1 MTLWNRCVALIF
13 SVFAC
18 GIASLSFGQEAT
30 LPIVNKSD
38 FFVTQ
43 SCNSASANCHGS
55 KVQATPIWS
64 HAGNIWVD
72 NDPHR
77 NAYLSLL
84 TDKSLA
90 IVQKLWGND
99 QSVPQRIKDLENEDY
114 LKYIG
119 FLEKNCSSCHA
130 SEFAPI
136 SQREQGVDCQICH
149 GSASVWGPDHYSPEW
164 KALGDRRF
172 QDPSAAG
179 RLNVESPWIAAKVCG
194 SCHIGELGR
203 SGQIEFDDKTKFPI
217 EQREVSHK
225 LMAAGHPPTYFE
237 LSHFLLKYPKHWWDQ
252 DNVAAS
258 DATKAAD
265 KKLPSPAAARSLDTW
280 RVGKLVNAKQ
290 RLELLRNRI
299 GKEEWPEF
307 TEHRCSSCHHPL
319 DTGIQK
325 SNGSDLAFA
334 QWDAWYLEQVDLA
347 LAITKLPPAGS
358 NNADGSAAI
367 PQSYFD
373 HETISNWND
382 HRTKL
387 EGLLL
392 NPLPAHHDAKMQ
404 EDLAKTC
411 TTLIELLNKIIDR
424 EFPLVEAEDIPKIK
438 AEWARRI
445 ENFQVPTSWEQAVQL
460 KLAAQALIYHG
471 GSDGPYPPLPLSDWD
486 LPVEMWKR
494 KQAMPYE
501 ASRDFEWEKFNQQ
514 LRELIESLK

>member
-1 MTLWNRCVALIF
+1 MTLWNRCFALIF

-77 NAYLSLL
+77 KAYLSLSSP
-84 TDKSLA
+84 KSIE
-90 IVQKLWGND
+90 IVKKLWDSDLRPERFND
-99 QSVPQRIKDLENEDY
+99 DDPLYQV
-114 LKYIG
+114 

-149 GSASVWGPDHYSPEW
+149 GSASVWGPDHYSQEW
-164 KALGDRRF
+164 KALGRQRF
-172 QDPSAAG
+172 KDPSAAG
-179 RLNVESPWIAAKVCG
+179 RLDMESPWVAAKVCG
-194 SCHIGELGR
+194 SCHVGELGR
-203 SGQIEFDDKTKFPI
+203 SGQIEFDDQSKSPV

-258 DATKAAD
+258 EATKASD
-265 KKLPSPAAARSLDTW
+265 KKLPSSTAARSLDTW
-280 RVGKLVNAKQ
+280 RIGKLVNAKQ
-290 RLELLRNRI
+290 RLELLQNRI
-299 GKEEWPEF
+299 GKAEWPEF

-319 DTGIQK
+319 DTGIRK

-347 LAITKLPPAGS
+347 LAITQLPLAGS
-358 NNADGSAAI
+358 GNADGSAAA
-367 PQSYFD
+367 PQRFFD
-373 HETISNWND
+373 HEIIRNWND

-387 EGLLL
+387 EGLML
-392 NPLPAHHDAKMQ
+392 NSFPAHHDAKMQ

-411 TTLIELLNKIIDR
+411 TTLIELLNKIIDG
-424 EFPLVEAEDIPKIK
+424 ELPLVAAKDLPKIK
-438 AEWARRI
+438 AEWAGRI
-445 ENFQVPTSWEQAVQL
+445 ENFQVPTSWESAVQL
-460 KLAAQALIYHG
+460 NLAAQALTYHG
-471 GSDGPYPPLPLSDWD
+471 RSDDLYPPLPLNKWD
-486 LPVEMWKR
+486 LPINMWNR
-494 KQAMPYE
+494 IQVMPYE
-501 ASRDFEWEKFNQQ
+501 ASREFDWNTFNQQ
-514 LRELIESLK
+514 LRELIQSLK

>member
-1 MTLWNRCVALIF
+1 MTLWIRCIAFIC
-13 SVFAC
+13 SVLAH
-18 GIASLSFGQEAT
+18 GIASKGFGQETT

-55 KVQATPIWS
+55 NVQRTPIWS
-64 HAGNIWVD
+64 HAGNIWEY
-72 NDPHR
+72 NDPHSK
-77 NAYLSLL
+77 AYLSLL
-84 TDKSLA
+84 SPKSIE
-90 IVQKLWGND
+90 IVQKLWDSDSRPERFND
-99 QSVPQRIKDLENEDY
+99 DDPLY
-114 LKYIG
+114 LG

-149 GSASVWGPDHYSPEW
+149 GSASVWGPDHYSQEW

-172 QDPSAAG
+172 EDPSAAG
-179 RLNVESPWIAAKVCG
+179 RLNVESPWVVAKVCG
-194 SCHIGELGR
+194 SCHVGQLGR
-203 SGQIEFDDKTKFPI
+203 RGQIEFDDKTKFPI

-258 DATKAAD
+258 AATKAAD
-265 KKLPSPAAARSLDTW
+265 KKLPSPTAARSLDTW

-307 TEHRCSSCHHPL
+307 TEHRCSSCHHQL
-319 DTGIQK
+319 DTGTQK

-334 QWDAWYLEQVDLA
+334 QWDAWYLEHVDLA
-347 LAITKLPPAGS
+347 LAITKLPPVGS
-358 NNADGSAAI
+358 SDADGSAAI
-367 PQSYFD
+367 SQSFFD
-373 HETISNWND
+373 HKIIKNWND

-392 NPLPAHHDAKMQ
+392 NPLPAHYDPKMQ
-404 EDLAKTC
+404 EDLSKTC
-411 TTLIELLNKIIDR
+411 TTLIELLNKIIDG
-424 EFPLVEAEDIPKIK
+424 EFPLVAAEDIPKIK
-438 AEWARRI
+438 ADWVRRI
-445 ENFQVPTSWEQAVQL
+445 ENFQVPTSWEQAVQF

-471 GSDGPYPPLPLSDWD
+471 KSDGPYPPLPLSDWD
-486 LPVEMWKR
+486 LPVDMWKR

-501 ASRDFEWEKFNQQ
+501 ASRDFEWDKFKQR
-514 LRELIESLK
+514 LRELIQSLK